1 MKSYQ
6 TIKKQLLK
14 NKKIRAAYN
23 ALDAEFAVAKLI
35 IEQRERK
42 GLTQAALARKVGTKQ
57 SAIARLESGSY
68 NPTVLFISKVARALD
83 SRLLMSLL
91 QH

>member
-1 MKSYQ
+1 MKSYRSV
-6 TIKKQLLK
+6 KKQLLK
-14 NKKIRAAYN
+14 NKSVRAAYA
-23 ALDAEFAVAKLI
+23 ALDAEFAVARMV

-68 NPTVLFISKVARALD
+68 NPTILFVSKVAKALD
-83 SRLLMSLL
+83 RRFSVSLS
-91 QH
+91 